1 MSSFVILLFVLT
13 VLVVPIVAGVIIA
26 KKKNRSPYW
35 FLLSVIPGMGFWV
48 FVVMLF
54 LPPLAV
60 CDSCNQ
66 KISADAKVCP
76 FCETKTA
83 RYERTAE
90 EIMADKKK
98 RKKIILIKIFAL
110 VAIIFAMCAMVKN
123 SVTTSFKICEPY
135 KHSIELIESNAEAM
149 EYLGGKVKARGI
161 GGHLSVN
168 ANGTGKAEL
177 SYKVRGKNGDSVV
190 YVDAEKENGVW
201 IYKKVIF
208 YKKPNSTDAI
218 NLLPESEEK
227 MIALPDGAESIASAF
242 DPELVG
248 EVLSVIKKISH
259 EGRTMIIVTHE
270 MDFASDVADRVIFL
284 DKGEIAE
291 EGGAKELLSQP
302 KEERT
307 KKFLARYLGSY
318 DYVI

>member
-1 MSSFVILLFVLT
+1 MSSLVILLFVLT
-13 VLVVPIVAGVIIA
+13 VLIVPIVSGVIIA
-26 KKKNRSPYW
+26 KKKNRSPHW
-35 FLLSVIPGMGFWV
+35 FWLSVIPGMGFWV

-60 CDSCNQ
+60 CENCKQ
-66 KISADAKVCP
+66 KIPADAKICP

-110 VAIIFAMCAMVKN
+110 VAIVFVMCFALIN
-123 SVTTSFKICEPY
+123 SVFLSLKTCEPY
-135 KHSIELIESNAEAM
+135 KHSIELLESNEEVM
-149 EYLGGKVKARGI
+149 EYLGGKVKVRGI
-161 GGHLSVN
+161 GGHLSMN

-190 YVDAEKENGVW
+190 YVNAEKENGVW

-218 NLLPESEEK
+218 NLLPEGEEK
-227 MIALPDGAESIASAF
+227 MIALPDGAESIASALALDPKVILF
-242 DPELVG
+242 DEPTSALDPELVG

-259 EGRTMIIVTHE
+259 EG
-270 MDFASDVADRVIFL
+270 
-284 DKGEIAE
+284 
-291 EGGAKELLSQP
+291 
-302 KEERT
+302 
-307 KKFLARYLGSY
+307 
-318 DYVI
+318 